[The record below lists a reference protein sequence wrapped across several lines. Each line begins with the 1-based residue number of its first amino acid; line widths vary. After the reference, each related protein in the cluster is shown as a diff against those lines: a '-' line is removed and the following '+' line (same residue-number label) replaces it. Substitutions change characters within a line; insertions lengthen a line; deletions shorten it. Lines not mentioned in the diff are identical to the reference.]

1 MKKIQGIDKE
11 IKKLKAHL
19 TQLKLNV
26 KTRSMGVL
34 LNQEATIRKKMKVVQ
49 YLLNQLEETN
59 EQQIYQ
65 DYLRLLNDASE
76 QILNLYNEENETEY
90 RLEEVIEGFEE
101 EYMQNGVLYILL
113 SRYLPGL
120 MNSPHFAI
128 LPSHPKDEYPIARQ
142 MKRKFYLHLG
152 ETNTGKTYH
161 AMKKLELGKNGIYLA
176 PLRLLA
182 LENYEK
188 MNQDGVK
195 CHLLTGEEEVL
206 IEGAHHISCTIEK
219 LDLEKE
225 YHVAVI
231 DEVQLIQDSIR
242 GASWTRAILGI
253 LSPEIHLCGAL
264 NVKSLLIQMITECGD
279 EYECIEYFR
288 NIPLQFES
296 TAYQLNKPI
305 KGDALIAFS
314 KKKVLELSR
323 YYQDRGFKTS
333 IIYGDLPP
341 EVRRIQYQ
349 SFSEGQSELLIST
362 DAIGMG
368 VNLPIRRIVFV
379 SAKKFDGEVV
389 RELTSQEV
397 KQIAGRA
404 GRKGIYE
411 IGYVTCLDEHLAFVK
426 EKLECKD
433 EVIQQAIIGPHESML
448 EIKGIPL
455 IEKLMIWENH
465 YQDIHHYKKMDIE
478 RYLFVLT
485 QIKHYKL
492 SQWVQWKIMKLPV
505 NFMQMDLLNLL
516 LLYIEEHFINGN
528 SELTK
533 PRLHAEDLEIL
544 EIHYQ
549 EVNLYYSFSKVFHLE
564 FDINWVYRER
574 SKVSKK
580 LNYLLLRL

>member
-1 MKKIQGIDKE
+1 
-11 IKKLKAHL
+11 
-19 TQLKLNV
+19 
-26 KTRSMGVL
+26 
-34 LNQEATIRKKMKVVQ
+34 
-49 YLLNQLEETN
+49 
-59 EQQIYQ
+59 
-65 DYLRLLNDASE
+65 
-76 QILNLYNEENETEY
+76 
-90 RLEEVIEGFEE
+90 
-101 EYMQNGVLYILL
+101 
-113 SRYLPGL
+113 
-120 MNSPHFAI
+120 
-128 LPSHPKDEYPIARQ
+128 
-142 MKRKFYLHLG
+142 
-152 ETNTGKTYH
+152 
-161 AMKKLELGKNGIYLA
+161 
-176 PLRLLA
+176 
-182 LENYEK
+182 
-188 MNQDGVK
+188 
-195 CHLLTGEEEVL
+195 
-206 IEGAHHISCTIEK
+206 
-219 LDLEKE
+219 
-225 YHVAVI
+225 
-231 DEVQLIQDSIR
+231 
-242 GASWTRAILGI
+242 
-253 LSPEIHLCGAL
+253 
-264 NVKSLLIQMITECGD
+264 MITECGD

-411 IGYVTCLDEHLAFVK
+411 IGYVTGLDEHLAFVK

-433 EVIQQAIIGPHESML
+433 EVIEQAIIGPHESML

-549 EVNLYYSFSKVFHLE
+549 EVNLYYSFPSR
-564 FDINWVYRER
+564 I
-574 SKVSKK
+574 
-580 LNYLLLRL
+580 

>member
-1 MKKIQGIDKE
+1 M
-11 IKKLKAHL
+11 
-19 TQLKLNV
+19 
-26 KTRSMGVL
+26 
-34 LNQEATIRKKMKVVQ
+34 
-49 YLLNQLEETN
+49 
-59 EQQIYQ
+59 
-65 DYLRLLNDASE
+65 
-76 QILNLYNEENETEY
+76 
-90 RLEEVIEGFEE
+90 
-101 EYMQNGVLYILL
+101 
-113 SRYLPGL
+113 
-120 MNSPHFAI
+120 
-128 LPSHPKDEYPIARQ
+128 
-142 MKRKFYLHLG
+142 
-152 ETNTGKTYH
+152 
-161 AMKKLELGKNGIYLA
+161 
-176 PLRLLA
+176 
-182 LENYEK
+182 
-188 MNQDGVK
+188 
-195 CHLLTGEEEVL
+195 C
-206 IEGAHHISCTIEK
+206 
-219 LDLEKE
+219 
-225 YHVAVI
+225 
-231 DEVQLIQDSIR
+231 
-242 GASWTRAILGI
+242 
-253 LSPEIHLCGAL
+253 
-264 NVKSLLIQMITECGD
+264 
-279 EYECIEYFR
+279 

-411 IGYVTCLDEHLAFVK
+411 IGYVTGLDEHLAFVK

-433 EVIQQAIIGPHESML
+433 EVIQKAIIGPHESML